1 MGTHRSGRK
10 GRGRRRAAV
19 LVLVAT
25 GVTTAVLVGTGD
37 SGPREGGGTSRSGPR
52 FVESTDQPFLAYSDT
67 SFFRSRLEGAP
78 VDDGGTSRFQQFM
91 RTHPDQ
97 RDIDHP
103 VIRGVGGNRWGTAY
117 ALGKASDPVWRLTGR
132 VPPEVAVLRTR
143 GFHAPAWLGE
153 ALTET
158 SDSPFVVIDRQRGWT
173 VWAAKARDEGARTI
187 RVGAAGLF
195 EHDSN
200 GLDRRSPKSTSS
212 LNYRSRGAIPDAMVI
227 RRALLEHAKNTD
239 GDLGHVL
246 HLFFVE
252 TSSASGHV
260 HPMTGHESDKTG
272 WGAAGTRIAV
282 DPDIDLEQRR
292 CSPEALVIARTLQRY
307 GAYLGDNAAQ
317 ETSLKAEQDSG
328 GAVWRD
334 RLSSDELRGCVS
346 WSDFV
351 VIEPGWQGSA
361 G

>member
-1 MGTHRSGRK
+1 ML
-10 GRGRRRAAV
+10 
-19 LVLVAT
+19 LVLVALLA
-25 GVTTAVLVGTGD
+25 TAVVIVVSTRD
-37 SGPREGGGTSRSGPR
+37 SGLPRPRVSESG
-52 FVESTDQPFLAYSDT
+52 EQPFLAYSSD
-67 SFFRSRLEGAP
+67 SFFRSTVTDAP
-78 VDDGGTSRFQQFM
+78 VDRSATAQFRQFM

-97 RDIDHP
+97 RDVNHP
-103 VIRGVGGNRWGTAY
+103 VIRGVGGNRWGTVFAR
-117 ALGKASDPVWRLTGR
+117 GESTDPVWRLTGA
-132 VPPEVAVLRTR
+132 VPREVEVLRTT
-143 GFHAPAWLGE
+143 GFHAPAWLGDS
-153 ALTET
+153 LTRT
-158 SDSPFVVIDRQRGWT
+158 SDSPFVVIDVASGWT
-173 VWAAKARDEGARTI
+173 IWGAKARQEGDRTI
-187 RVGAAGLF
+187 RVGAAGLY

-200 GLDRRSPKSTSS
+200 GLDRRNPRSDSVM
-212 LNYRSRGAIPDAMVI
+212 NFRSRGGIPDAMVI
-227 RRALLEHAKNTD
+227 RRALVEYAKANG

-252 TSSASGHV
+252 TSSEDGHV
-260 HPMTGHESDKTG
+260 HPMVRRESGKRG
-272 WGAAGTRIAV
+272 WGASGTRIAV
-282 DPDIDLEQRR
+282 DARVDLGNRD
-292 CSPEALVIARTLQRY
+292 CSPEARVIARTLQRY